1 MDIFKFGENT
11 LTLKLKKTMLVID
24 DASVYKIENI
34 QQKFKNC
41 GKKISLIP
49 GSLIGY
55 LQPLGVEINKH
66 FKDELRKKYTEYL
79 LEQK

>member
-1 MDIFKFGENT
+1 
-11 LTLKLKKTMLVID
+11 MLVID

-34 QQKFKNC
+34 QQKFENC
-41 GKKISLIP
+41 VIRISLIQ

-79 LEQK
+79 LEHE